1 MKTLKFRLFAPTFA
15 AIPVAMVTSMLL
27 SSPSASAASATWANL
42 GNQWTTTTNWTP
54 NGGPQASSSTSNT
67 DIATFGNTGASFN
80 APDLTSNR
88 TVLGLNFT
96 AGANA
101 YTFTTASGKILD
113 VMTSGITNNST
124 AAQTFNLVVQNS
136 NGNGLV
142 SSIAGGSLLFNNGY
156 NLTSGVNGV
165 SGSSANRTVNF
176 SGAGTITVAGTIANG
191 GLATAGAVTV
201 TSTGTTV
208 FSGNNTYDGTTIMN
222 ALGGALNLS
231 GDNSGAD
238 GLMTI
243 TAGTVKLGHAN
254 ALGSTVLG
262 TTVAS
267 GAVLDL
273 NGQTIGSEALSLAGT
288 GISSAGALVNTSG
301 TAAYQSGAVTLTG
314 STTIGAGNISL
325 GSTGESGGSRSLTK
339 SGAGTLVLSGAS
351 TYTGLTTVNASGGAV
366 TLGGNNPAA
375 SGGVTVTDGTLN
387 INHTN
392 ALGSGTL
399 TLTALSI
406 LNNTSGAAITNAGNN
421 AITWGGVTPAAF
433 IFGTAASTSANNLDL
448 GSGTVTATTSRAM
461 SFAGTG
467 TTLTMG
473 TLDNTSIN
481 TGRSFTF
488 NGAGNTMVLAGIKLS
503 NSATANVTDLAGTA
517 NLTVTGV
524 VSNGTSNVQTGVAV
538 KGTGITTFNGANTYT
553 GSTAISSGATLKIGN
568 DSALGTTAGGTT
580 VSSGGV
586 LDLNGRA
593 VGAETLSLAGT
604 GISSTGALI
613 NSNASAASQSAAVTL
628 ASNTTIGAG
637 DITLGSIGDASAAK
651 SLTKIGTGTLT
662 LGGTNTYTGGTTI
675 QDGTLHITAGNSALG
690 LFTLAGTTP
699 ILKLSNVNALA
710 TTATLLGASASAN
723 AGTVDLAV
731 AGSYSLAAYTGNNMK
746 FTASSGSASTLTFT
760 GNSVISSSTAG
771 SGGRTIT
778 NNDSNLNLVFSGDL
792 EIGSTVSNTVTIA
805 GPGNTTVGGSVFNTG
820 AGVRSL
826 EKSGS
831 GTLTLSG
838 ANSYNGATIVN
849 AGKLVINGNSSTSTG
864 NVSVATGATLGG
876 SGLLGGATSV
886 TGTLAPGNSIESLGL
901 GALSFVTGSTYAY
914 ELNSSSLAGD
924 LTYSSG
930 SLNIAA
936 GSILTLTELFSGT
949 LANSS
954 KLTLISSVGA
964 WDGGL
969 FTYNSSTL
977 ADDSEIV
984 LGSNTWKF
992 NYNDTLGGSNYTSDQ
1007 TGATNFVTL
1016 TVIPE
1021 PNVAMVVG
1029 GLGVLALLRRRNR

>member
-1 MKTLKFRLFAPTFA
+1 MKTPKFRLFAPTFA
-15 AIPVAMVTSMLL
+15 AIPVAMVSSMLL

-42 GNQWTTTTNWTP
+42 GNQWTTSTNWTP
-54 NGGPQASSSTSNT
+54 NGGPQASSVNPGGLANT
-67 DIATFGNTGASFN
+67 DIATFGNSGSEFN

-96 AGANA
+96 TGANA
-101 YTFTTASGKILD
+101 YTFTTASGKQLD
-113 VMTSGITNNST
+113 VMGTGITNNST
-124 AAQTFNLVVQNS
+124 ALQTFNLVVNNS
-136 NGNGLV
+136 NGDGLI
-142 SSIAGGSLLFNNGY
+142 SSIAGGSLLFNSGY
-156 NLTSGVNGV
+156 NLTS
-165 SGSSANRTVNF
+165 SGSSSNRTVTV
-176 SGAGTITVAGTIANG
+176 SGAGTVTFASAIANG
-191 GLATAGAVTV
+191 GTATTGKMTV
-201 TSTGTTV
+201 TSTGTTI
-208 FSGNNTYDGTTIMN
+208 FSGSNTYDGLTTMN
-222 ALGGALNLS
+222 AAGGTLTLS
-231 GDNSGAD
+231 GDNSGAAG
-238 GLMTI
+238 GLTV
-243 TAGTVKLGHAN
+243 TAGTVN
-254 ALGSTVLG
+254 
-262 TTVAS
+262 
-267 GAVLDL
+267 
-273 NGQTIGSEALSLAGT
+273 
-288 GISSAGALVNTSG
+288 VNN
-301 TAAYQSGAVTLTG
+301 V
-314 STTIGAGNISL
+314 
-325 GSTGESGGSRSLTK
+325 
-339 SGAGTLVLSGAS
+339 
-351 TYTGLTTVNASGGAV
+351 
-366 TLGGNNPAA
+366 
-375 SGGVTVTDGTLN
+375 
-387 INHTN
+387 N
-392 ALGSGTL
+392 ALGSGAL

-406 LNNTSGAAITNAGNN
+406 LNNTSGASITNAGNN
-421 AITWGGVTPAAF
+421 AITWGGATPGAF
-433 IFGTAASTSANNLDL
+433 IFGTTASTAANNLNL
-448 GSGTVTATTSRAM
+448 GSGTVTAATNRAM

-473 TLDNTSIN
+473 TLDNTSTS

-488 NGAGNTMVLAGIKLS
+488 NGAGNTMVLAGINLS

-538 KGTGITTFNGANTYT
+538 KGTGITTFNGVNTYT

-568 DSALGTTAGGTT
+568 DSALGTTAGGTA

-586 LDLNGRA
+586 LDLNGRT
-593 VGAETLSLAGT
+593 VGAETLSLAGS
-604 GISSTGALI
+604 GILSAGALI
-613 NSNASAASQSAAVTL
+613 NSNASAASQSGAVTL
-628 ASNTTIGAG
+628 TSNTTIGAG
-637 DITLGSIGDASAAK
+637 NITLGSIGDASAAK

-675 QDGTLHITAGNSALG
+675 QEGTLHISAGNSAVG
-690 LFTLAGTTP
+690 LFTLSGTTP
-699 ILKLSNVNALA
+699 ILKLSNVNALS
-710 TTATLLGASASAN
+710 TNATLLGASAAAN

-792 EIGSTVSNTVTIA
+792 EIGSTVTNTVTIA
-805 GPGNTTVGGSVFNTG
+805 GSGNTTVEGSVFNTG

-914 ELNSSSLAGD
+914 ELNSSSFAGD

-949 LANSS
+949 LATNS

-964 WDGGL
+964 WNGGL

-1007 TGATNFVTL
+1007 AGAANFVTL

>member
-1 MKTLKFRLFAPTFA
+1 MYSTLYKTPFILKIIPPSCGDRVNFYKNPNLVAEKFMKTPKFRLFAPTFA
-15 AIPVAMVTSMLL
+15 AIPVAMVSSMLL
-27 SSPSASAASATWANL
+27 SSPSASAASGTWANL
-42 GNQWTTTTNWTP
+42 GSGWTTTTNWTP
-54 NGGPQASSSTSNT
+54 NGGPQLSSATSNT
-67 DIATFGNTGASFN
+67 DIATFGNSGSGFN

-96 AGANA
+96 TGAND
-101 YTFTTASGKILD
+101 YTFTTASGKQLD
-113 VMTSGITNNST
+113 VMSTGITNNST
-124 AAQTFNLVVQNS
+124 ALQTFNLVVNNS
-136 NGNGLV
+136 NGDGLI
-142 SSIAGGSLLFNNGY
+142 SSITGGSLVFNSGY
-156 NLTSGVNGV
+156 NLTT
-165 SGSSANRTVNF
+165 SGSSSNRTVTV
-176 SGAGTITVAGTIANG
+176 SGAGTVTFANAIANG
-191 GLATAGAVTV
+191 GTATTGKMTV
-201 TSTGTTV
+201 TSTGTTI
-208 FSGNNTYDGTTIMN
+208 FSGSNTYDGLTTMN
-222 ALGGALNLS
+222 AAGGTLTLS
-231 GDNSGAD
+231 GDNSGAAG
-238 GLMTI
+238 GLTV
-243 TAGTVKLGHAN
+243 TAGTVN
-254 ALGSTVLG
+254 
-262 TTVAS
+262 
-267 GAVLDL
+267 
-273 NGQTIGSEALSLAGT
+273 
-288 GISSAGALVNTSG
+288 VNN
-301 TAAYQSGAVTLTG
+301 V
-314 STTIGAGNISL
+314 
-325 GSTGESGGSRSLTK
+325 
-339 SGAGTLVLSGAS
+339 
-351 TYTGLTTVNASGGAV
+351 
-366 TLGGNNPAA
+366 
-375 SGGVTVTDGTLN
+375 
-387 INHTN
+387 N
-392 ALGSGTL
+392 ALGSGAL

-406 LNNTSGAAITNAGNN
+406 LNNTSGASITNAGNN
-421 AITWGGVTPAAF
+421 AITWGGATPAAV
-433 IFGTAASTSANNLDL
+433 IFGTSASTAANNLDL

-503 NSATANVTDLAGTA
+503 NSATANVTDLAGSA

-538 KGTGITTFNGANTYT
+538 KSTGITTFNGVNTYT

-586 LDLNGRA
+586 LDLNGRT

-613 NSNASAASQSAAVTL
+613 NSNASAASQSGAVTL
-628 ASNTTIGAG
+628 TSNTTIGAG
-637 DITLGSIGDASAAK
+637 DITLGSIGDASTAK

-675 QDGTLHITAGNSALG
+675 QDGTLHLTAGNSAVG
-690 LFTLAGTTP
+690 LFTLSGTTP
-699 ILKLSNVNALA
+699 ILKLSNVNALS

-914 ELNSSSLAGD
+914 ELNSSSFAGD

-949 LANSS
+949 LATNS

-964 WDGGL
+964 WNGGL

-1007 TGATNFVTL
+1007 AGAANFVTL

>member
-1 MKTLKFRLFAPTFA
+1 MKTPKFRLFAPTFA

-42 GNQWTTTTNWTP
+42 GNQWTTSPNWTP
-54 NGGPQASSSTSNT
+54 NGGPQASSVNPGGLANT
-67 DIATFGNTGASFN
+67 DIATFGNSGSEFN

-96 AGANA
+96 TGANA
-101 YTFTTASGKILD
+101 YTFTTASGKQLD
-113 VMTSGITNNST
+113 VMGTGITNNST
-124 AAQTFNLVVQNS
+124 ALQTFNLVVNNS
-136 NGNGLV
+136 NGDGLI
-142 SSIAGGSLLFNNGY
+142 SSIAGGSLLFNSGY
-156 NLTSGVNGV
+156 NLTS
-165 SGSSANRTVNF
+165 SGSSSNRTVTV
-176 SGAGTITVAGTIANG
+176 SGAGTVTFASAIANG
-191 GLATAGAVTV
+191 GTATTGKMTV
-201 TSTGTTV
+201 TSTGTTI
-208 FSGNNTYDGTTIMN
+208 FSGSNTYDGLTTMN
-222 ALGGALNLS
+222 AAGGTLTLS
-231 GDNSGAD
+231 GDNSGAAG
-238 GLMTI
+238 GLTV
-243 TAGTVKLGHAN
+243 TAGTVN
-254 ALGSTVLG
+254 
-262 TTVAS
+262 
-267 GAVLDL
+267 
-273 NGQTIGSEALSLAGT
+273 
-288 GISSAGALVNTSG
+288 VNN
-301 TAAYQSGAVTLTG
+301 V
-314 STTIGAGNISL
+314 
-325 GSTGESGGSRSLTK
+325 
-339 SGAGTLVLSGAS
+339 
-351 TYTGLTTVNASGGAV
+351 
-366 TLGGNNPAA
+366 
-375 SGGVTVTDGTLN
+375 
-387 INHTN
+387 N

-399 TLTALSI
+399 TTAI
-406 LNNTSGAAITNAGNN
+406 NGVINNTSGAALVNAGNN
-421 AITWGGVTPAAF
+421 AILWAGTTSSAAQAGF
-433 IFGTAASTSANNLDL
+433 IFGTTASTAANNLNL
-448 GSGTVTATTSRAM
+448 GSGTVTATTSRSM

-467 TTLTMG
+467 TTLSMG
-473 TLDNTSIN
+473 TLDNTSTS
-481 TGRSFTF
+481 TGRFF
-488 NGAGNTMVLAGIKLS
+488 NFDGANNTMVLAGIKLS
-503 NSATANVTDLAGTA
+503 NAATANVTDLAGTA

-538 KGTGITTFNGANTYT
+538 KGTGITTFNGVNTYT
-553 GSTAISSGATLKIGN
+553 GSTAIRSGATLKIGN
-568 DSALGTTAGGTT
+568 DSALGTTAGGTA

-586 LDLNGRA
+586 LDLNGRT
-593 VGAETLSLAGT
+593 VGAETLSLAGS
-604 GISSTGALI
+604 GILSAGALI
-613 NSNASAASQSAAVTL
+613 NSNAAAASLSGAVTL
-628 ASNTTIGAG
+628 TSNTTIGAG
-637 DITLGSIGDASAAK
+637 NITLGSIGDASAAK

-675 QDGTLHITAGNSALG
+675 QEGTLHISAGNSAVG
-690 LFTLAGTTP
+690 LFTLSGTNP
-699 ILKLSNVNALA
+699 ILKLSNVNALS
-710 TTATLLGASASAN
+710 TNATLLGASAAAN

-914 ELNSSSLAGD
+914 ELNSSSFAGD

-949 LANSS
+949 LATNS

-964 WDGGL
+964 WNGGL

-1007 TGATNFVTL
+1007 TGAANFVTL

>member
-1 MKTLKFRLFAPTFA
+1 MKTPKFRLFAPTFA
-15 AIPVAMVTSMLL
+15 AIPVAMVSSMLL

-42 GNQWTTTTNWTP
+42 GNQWTTSTNWTP
-54 NGGPQASSSTSNT
+54 NGGPQLASSTSNT

-96 AGANA
+96 TGANA

-113 VMTSGITNNST
+113 VMSTGITNNST
-124 AAQTFNLVVQNS
+124 ALQTFNLVVQNS

-165 SGSSANRTVNF
+165 SGSSSNRTVTF
-176 SGAGTITVAGTIANG
+176 SGAGAITVAGMIANG
-191 GLATAGAVTV
+191 GLATAGTVTV
-201 TSTGTTV
+201 TSTGTTI
-208 FSGNNTYDGTTIMN
+208 FSGSNTYDGLTTMN
-222 ALGGALNLS
+222 AAGGTLTLS
-231 GDNSGAD
+231 GDNSGAAG
-238 GLMTI
+238 GLTV
-243 TAGTVKLGHAN
+243 TAGTVN
-254 ALGSTVLG
+254 
-262 TTVAS
+262 
-267 GAVLDL
+267 
-273 NGQTIGSEALSLAGT
+273 
-288 GISSAGALVNTSG
+288 VNN
-301 TAAYQSGAVTLTG
+301 V
-314 STTIGAGNISL
+314 
-325 GSTGESGGSRSLTK
+325 
-339 SGAGTLVLSGAS
+339 
-351 TYTGLTTVNASGGAV
+351 
-366 TLGGNNPAA
+366 
-375 SGGVTVTDGTLN
+375 
-387 INHTN
+387 N

-399 TLTALSI
+399 TTAVGGVI
-406 LNNTSGAAITNAGNN
+406 NNTSGAALVNAGNN
-421 AITWGGVTPAAF
+421 AILWAGTTSSAAQAGF
-433 IFGTAASTSANNLDL
+433 IFGTTASTAANNLNL
-448 GSGTVTATTSRAM
+448 GSGTVTATTSRSM

-467 TTLTMG
+467 TTLSMG
-473 TLDNTSIN
+473 TLDNTSVD
-481 TGRSFTF
+481 TGRAF
-488 NGAGNTMVLAGIKLS
+488 NFDGAGNTMVLAGIKLS
-503 NSATANVTDLAGTA
+503 NSATANVTDLSGTA

-538 KGTGITTFNGANTYT
+538 KGTGITTFNGVNTYT
-553 GSTAISSGATLKIGN
+553 GSTAIRSGATLKIGN
-568 DSALGTTAGGTT
+568 DSALGTTAGGTA

-586 LDLNGRA
+586 LDLNGRT
-593 VGAETLSLAGT
+593 VGAETLSLAGS
-604 GISSTGALI
+604 GILSAGALI
-613 NSNASAASQSAAVTL
+613 NSNAAAASLSGAVTL
-628 ASNTTIGAG
+628 TSNTTIGVG
-637 DITLGSIGDASAAK
+637 NITLGSIGDASAAK

-675 QDGTLHITAGNSALG
+675 QEGTLHISAGNSAVG
-690 LFTLAGTTP
+690 LFTLSGTTP
-699 ILKLSNVNALA
+699 ILKLSNVNALS
-710 TTATLLGASASAN
+710 TNATLLGASAAAN

-914 ELNSSSLAGD
+914 ELNSSSFAGD

-949 LANSS
+949 LATNS

-964 WDGGL
+964 WNGGL

-1007 TGATNFVTL
+1007 AGAANFVTL